1 MGADLAGGTLEGI
14 AIGVLQVVLEV
25 LFCEGGDVLA
35 CVFAEEGEGVGGHF
49 GGRGREGNVL
59 GGGFNG
65 GTSEGDCSLRRKE
78 GKEGIEVFR
87 G

>member
-14 AIGVLQVVLEV
+14 AIGVLEVVLEV

-49 GGRGREGNVL
+49 GARGKEGDIL

-65 GTSEGDCSLRRKE
+65 WTREGVCNLRKKRGE
-78 GKEGIEVFR
+78 CIEVVR